1 MCKVLDA
8 VTETMNPKG
17 GHGILETA
25 VIIILVLAYV
35 CFIAQ
40 GIAIPPE
47 FVAVISAVTG
57 YLFGRNEPKE

>member
-1 MCKVLDA
+1 MCKVADA
-8 VTETMNPKG
+8 VIETMNPKG

-25 VIIILVLAYV
+25 VIIILVLAYI

-40 GIAIPPE
+40 GIVIPPE
-47 FVAVISAVTG
+47 FMAGISMVMG